1 MSAFGASYD
10 GSSDS
15 KGCVFINVD
24 VYPGAAV
31 EVTGHSEKAAV
42 ETAKTPQ
49 SSMMSSWSM
58 PSEPALP
65 MDPVDLTMED
75 PGN

>member
-1 MSAFGASYD
+1 M
-10 GSSDS
+10 
-15 KGCVFINVD
+15 
-24 VYPGAAV
+24 